1 MNWEVCSHL
10 KSPWGT
16 HASVAF
22 PFVCDCAIC
31 VFAAMPLLPGPRGEK
46 ERPNLLGDWTNGQRE
61 ACNLLGRM
69 SPLSLLSPL
78 PLHCCFIRNVFSQ
91 CSPSGQLCPP
101 RCLRQTTKIEF
112 MIHWPRLCS
121 RWQYLQKSCAT
132 MACWLHK
139 KTHTSLSGM
148 HPRSCLT
155 RSTEE
160 QIKRY
165 LLWSPWW
172 RTPRSWQLA
181 MHFQRASRKQDH

>member
-46 ERPNLLGDWTNGQRE
+46 ERPNLLGDWTNSRRE

-78 PLHCCFIRNVFSQ
+78 PLHCCFIRNVFFPVFPIGTAMSSTLSSANYQNRIYDSLTQIMFPLTISAEILRNNGLLTSQ
-91 CSPSGQLCPP
+91 KNPYI
-101 RCLRQTTKIEF
+101 T
-112 MIHWPRLCS
+112 
-121 RWQYLQKSCAT
+121 
-132 MACWLHK
+132 
-139 KTHTSLSGM
+139 
-148 HPRSCLT
+148 
-155 RSTEE
+155 
-160 QIKRY
+160 
-165 LLWSPWW
+165 LWNAPAKLPNKVY
-172 RTPRSWQLA
+172 R
-181 MHFQRASRKQDH
+181 RAN